1 MLREDSREEIRC
13 NSASATRGAY
23 SPRVRKDA
31 HPLYGPLPRCYTKL
45 NYICHFVPEMQSELA
60 AQRVSALAFLKALE
74 NQMQAHTRPAE
85 NRLWSGHF
93 VPPFPHWGRVNA
105 SGELGGACQVLSPP
119 GFVLFPP
126 LSPAHGVTLA
136 FPTLGPRTPTPHQI
150 ALSPDADLPH
160 PHP

>member
-1 MLREDSREEIRC
+1 
-13 NSASATRGAY
+13 
-23 SPRVRKDA
+23 
-31 HPLYGPLPRCYTKL
+31 
-45 NYICHFVPEMQSELA
+45 MQSELA

-136 FPTLGPRTPTPHQI
+136 FPTLGPRTPTPEQNM
-150 ALSPDADLPH
+150 LSPHADSPDLQTNSPLP
-160 PHP
+160 PQLFELPKAKTVPTTTEK